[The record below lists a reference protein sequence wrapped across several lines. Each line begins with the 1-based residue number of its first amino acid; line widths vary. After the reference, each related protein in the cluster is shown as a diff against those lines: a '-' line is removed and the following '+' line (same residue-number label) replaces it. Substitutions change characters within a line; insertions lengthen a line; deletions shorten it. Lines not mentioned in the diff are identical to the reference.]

1 MAAWLLIPSP
11 EAGANSNAAAESLQ
25 GVHSMNRFTLV
36 AALVAGSLS
45 FTVGCATKKYVRNE
59 VAPTINKVNEL
70 DDLTA
75 KNTHDIRDTDSR
87 AQQGIQQAKSQA
99 ATADQKALAAGQ
111 AADQANQNATQA
123 SHRVTSL
130 AGTVENLDNYKPVS
144 DTTVLFAFNKADL
157 TRKDKQALDEF
168 AQQMGSQKHYIVQ
181 VEGYTDS
188 VGPADYN
195 YQLSQRRAD
204 AVIQYLAQKCNVP
217 AYKIYLIGLGKDNP
231 VAMNTSA
238 SGRAKNRRVDV
249 TLMTNNA
256 TESASSAQLSSSV
269 QMQQQ

>member
-1 MAAWLLIPSP
+1 
-11 EAGANSNAAAESLQ
+11 
-25 GVHSMNRFTLV
+25 MNRFSLA
-36 AALVAGSLS
+36 AALVVCSLP
-45 FTVGCATKKYVRNE
+45 FTVGCATKNYVRNE
-59 VAPTINKVNEL
+59 VTPTVNKVNEL

-75 KNTHDIRDTDSR
+75 KNTRDIRDTDAR

-99 ATADQKALAAGQ
+99 AAADQKALAAGQ

-130 AGTVENLDNYKPVS
+130 AGTVENLDNYKPVNN
-144 DTTVLFAFNKADL
+144 TTVLFAFNQSVL
-157 TRKDKQALDEF
+157 TRKGKEALDDF
-168 AQQMGSQKHYIVQ
+168 AQQMGSQKHYIIQ

-188 VGPADYN
+188 TGTADYN

-204 AVIQYLAQKCNVP
+204 VVIQYLAQKYSVP

-231 VAMNTSA
+231 VANNSSA
-238 SGRAKNRRVDV
+238 AGRAKNRRVDV

-256 TESASSAQLSSSV
+256 TESASSTQPSSSV
-269 QMQQQ
+269 QAQPQ